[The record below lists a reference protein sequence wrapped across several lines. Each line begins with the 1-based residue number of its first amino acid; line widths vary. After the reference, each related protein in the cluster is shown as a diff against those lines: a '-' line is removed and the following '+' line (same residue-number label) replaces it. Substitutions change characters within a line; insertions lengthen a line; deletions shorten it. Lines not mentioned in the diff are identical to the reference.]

1 MMNHPGLMEN
11 HKIVPKCDLFVHA
24 HKFSLSLTKPQ
35 LTSNDL
41 PPKEKYWAAD
51 STVKKIPGLLW
62 KAESVEIKTN
72 KEMKTINSTA
82 NYAKIIVGIH

>member
-51 STVKKIPGLLW
+51 NTVKKYLVCYGRLKVSKSKL
-62 KAESVEIKTN
+62 IKKLKQLTPLQI
-72 KEMKTINSTA
+72 ML
-82 NYAKIIVGIH
+82 KIIVGIH